1 MVMRELIT
9 DIGASE
15 YSEKRISILPYPDG
29 IKIAGKVESLNEIS
43 VVGRI
48 DHYSI
53 DLNSYNSSPQSQPY
67 NSSPQSQPYKSSLKT
82 AEYDQIKNKLLNA
95 GFLVTSTPIF
105 EDEISRI
112 LSPEEIAKVGKLPPD
127 APTILEMLNEDRGE
141 Y

>member
-1 MVMRELIT
+1 MVMRELTI

-15 YSEKRISILPYPDG
+15 HSEKHISILPYPDD
-29 IKIAGKVESLNEIS
+29 IKVAGKVDNLNEVS

-53 DLNSYNSSPQSQPY
+53 DLNSYSSSDKRQPNRIFPQ
-67 NSSPQSQPYKSSLKT
+67 T
-82 AEYDQIKNKLLNA
+82 AEYDHVRSRLLNA
-95 GFLVTSTPIF
+95 GFLVTSIPIS
-105 EDEISRI
+105 EDETSRI
-112 LSPEEIAKVGKLPPD
+112 LSPEEIAKVGKLPPE